1 MKKFSEFLA
10 ENVRKYEY
18 AVKLSFKPDNEMM
31 NAIETALQKYNLASI
46 TQPKSL
52 PISRVDKD
60 FPGMVAPET
69 YVFKVEVDYPASA
82 DTIRHTI
89 ASVGFAFEQVSVA
102 STSLV
107 PGINVDHVTS
117 VEQEEEKIDAN
128 TRRHPLLNKDYE
140 PQNNEEISGENFGD
154 VYNERL
160 VKNSIGSTDQ
170 IIPKNFKKVKGATL
184 NDPEFKIGKD
194 SAMGSK
200 PVKKPAVKSFAR

>member
-1 MKKFSEFLA
+1 MKKFSEYLLESKRNYSFS
-10 ENVRKYEY
+10 
-18 AVKLSFKPDNEMM
+18 VKLAFKPDNEMM
-31 NAIETALQKYNLASI
+31 NAIENSLQKYSLVSI

-52 PISRVDKD
+52 PIQRQDRD
-60 FPGMVAPET
+60 FPGLNSPET
-69 YVFKVEVDYPASA
+69 YMFKVEVEYPVPSEF
-82 DTIRHTI
+82 IRHTI

-128 TRRHPLLNKDYE
+128 TRRHPLLDKDYE

-154 VYNERL
+154 TYNERL

-170 IIPKNFKKVKGATL
+170 VIPKNFKKVRGAQLT
-184 NDPEFKIGKD
+184 DPEYKIGKD

-200 PVKKPAVKSFAR
+200 PVKKPVVKSFAR